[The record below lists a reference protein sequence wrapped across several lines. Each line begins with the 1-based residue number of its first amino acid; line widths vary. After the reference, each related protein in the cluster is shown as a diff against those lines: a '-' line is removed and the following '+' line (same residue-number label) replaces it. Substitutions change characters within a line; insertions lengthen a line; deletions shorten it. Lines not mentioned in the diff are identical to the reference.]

1 MHNLQ
6 PPTNQ
11 LAAVLAAMI
20 DYEGVSEQD
29 TKFNGFRTRISEL
42 RLEYLLPIESKQ
54 IEFENRFGRK
64 SKYKFHYLNEVDKEA
79 AIEVYNKINKAKNG
93 N

>member
-1 MHNLQ
+1 MPNLQ

-11 LAAVLAAMI
+11 LAAVLADLI
-20 DYEGVSEQD
+20 SKDGISERD
-29 TKFNGFRTRISEL
+29 TKFNGFRSRISDLKIDYNLNIQKEM
-42 RLEYLLPIESKQ
+42 KD
-54 IEFENRFGRK
+54 FVNTFNRPC
-64 SKYKFHYLNEVDKEA
+64 KYSFHYLNEVDKEA